1 MPNVEKVG
9 DGDGNVAIDRFMNMQ
24 INTRFIDLLAIYRSE
39 LLERTVPFWLK
50 HSIDWQHG
58 GILTCI
64 SDEGQILSEDKYMW
78 SQLRAIW
85 TFSALYNKIEPK
97 QEWLDVAR
105 HIFNFAK
112 QYGRDEKGQWVFCV
126 DKEGSIL
133 QGATSIYAD
142 GFAIYGLTELAKAT
156 GDQEAIDLALE
167 TYENVQSRLAHPGSY
182 KTDPY
187 PLPDGVKAHGI
198 SMIFAHVFDELGH
211 FLGNQDIVLAGFR
224 HAMEVM
230 DVYRGEQNLVY
241 EFVHL
246 DNSFID
252 SPRGRAIVP
261 GHAIESM
268 WFMIHIFQKLNDGIH
283 TEWAIDIIRRHLAV
297 GWDEEYGGIFLSVD
311 AEGGEP
317 WWNFA
322 DSKIW
327 WPHTEALYAL
337 LLAYEISREQW
348 CLDWFERVHNYAF
361 SHYPVAQYGEWTQ
374 KLDRY
379 GNKFTDTVALPVKD
393 PFHLPRSLMYCI
405 QVLKRLATVG
415 KE

>member
-1 MPNVEKVG
+1 
-9 DGDGNVAIDRFMNMQ
+9 MQ
-24 INTRFIDLLAIYRSE
+24 IDTRFIDLLAIYRSE
-39 LLERTVPFWLK
+39 LLDRTVPFWLK
-50 HSIDWQHG
+50 HAIDWQHG

-64 SDEGQILSEDKYMW
+64 SDEGQIISQDKYMW

-97 QEWLDVAR
+97 PEWLDVAR

-126 DKEGSIL
+126 DKEGNIL

-156 GDQEAIDLALE
+156 GDQETIDLALE

-182 KTDPY
+182 KTEPY
-187 PLPDGVKAHGI
+187 PLPEGVKAHGI
-198 SMIFAHVFDELGH
+198 SMIFAQVFDELGH
-211 FLGNQDIVLAGFR
+211 FLDNPEIINTSLH
-224 HAMEVM
+224 HATEVM
-230 DVYRGEQNLVY
+230 DVYLRPKQKLLY
-241 EFVHL
+241 EFVRL
-246 DNSFID
+246 DNSLLHSD
-252 SPRGRAIVP
+252 RGRAVVP
-261 GHAIESM
+261 GHTIESM
-268 WFMIHIFQKLNDGIH
+268 WFMIHIFQQLDEQTRIRQAV
-283 TEWAIDIIRRHLAV
+283 EAIKWHIEF
-297 GWDEEYGGIFLSVD
+297 GWDEEYGGILLSRG

-379 GNKFTDTVALPVKD
+379 GNKFTETVALPVKD

-405 QVLKRLATVG
+405 QVLERLATAG
-415 KE
+415 EE